1 MYYFLISELHIE
13 MDSHSV
19 SSLSMEGRQ
28 TVPYFKVDP
37 TWAPT
42 LYFLEPLIAPMFFKR
57 AYLEE
62 NKKHSMFS
70 KVVKICPRPH
80 K

>member
-1 MYYFLISELHIE
+1 MRVLVWKEG
-13 MDSHSV
+13 M
-19 SSLSMEGRQ
+19 SSFSMEGRQ
-28 TVPYFKVDP
+28 TVPYFKVNP

-42 LYFLEPLIAPMFFKR
+42 LYFLEPLIAPVLLNKR

-62 NKKHSMFS
+62 NKKHSRFS
-70 KVVKICPRPH
+70 KVVKICLRPH